1 MIKSITSGS
10 HTNFILTSN
19 SLQNIFCFGRNT
31 YGECC
36 INPNVDNIIKIPTL
50 IDELT
55 CYSIKQISSADFHT
69 LILTNDG
76 KIFSFGF
83 GKYGRLGNGNEKNSY
98 KPILIHTSEE
108 VIYINCGGASS
119 LYITKGYDLYC
130 WGYNNYGQI
139 GLGNNNVV
147 FYSLPMKVS
156 GNGIN
161 ELKIMKAVMG
171 EEHCIGISNTGN
183 IVYIYI
189 TIYLSLL

>member
-1 MIKSITSGS
+1 M
-10 HTNFILTSN
+10 
-19 SLQNIFCFGRNT
+19 
-31 YGECC
+31 
-36 INPNVDNIIKIPTL
+36 
-50 IDELT
+50 
-55 CYSIKQISSADFHT
+55 
-69 LILTNDG
+69 
-76 KIFSFGF
+76 
-83 GKYGRLGNGNEKNSY
+83 
-98 KPILIHTSEE
+98 
-108 VIYINCGGASS
+108 IYINCGGASS

-183 IVYIYI
+183 IV
-189 TIYLSLL
+189 